1 MELKFNKNENAGSW
15 VAEFEATADFNLHI
29 EGVIARNVSVLQK
42 TAGGKYDVV
51 HDLPENAP
59 LDNVMDYDFT
69 ALIYPKTIKV
79 VCKDE
84 PTYAEVISEGEIVE
98 MKFQE
103 KVVDVTANGSTV
115 VTPDA
120 GFTGLSKVSV
130 KVDVPSSGGG
140 GDAPSGGGESSWR
153 YFSLAEG
160 WDSMT
165 GVTVVISLS
174 QLIYVKNDS
183 NNSVFSGAM
192 ASIFTNKASIKK
204 FAFDASMRTK
214 TMGDEPITFDE
225 LISLSG
231 MSEDM
236 FLSFV
241 GATEITKEE
250 FYTTL

>member
-51 HDLPENAP
+51 HDLPANAP
-59 LDNVMDYDFT
+59 LDKVIDYDFT

-140 GDAPSGGGESSWR
+140 ESGGGDTPSGGGKSELVYYDISGIENEIKIVVASFAQLAKIPSNKLILPTASIITEMGSSELEKVSEVAFD
-153 YFSLAEG
+153 FSLTII
-160 WDSMT
+160 T
-165 GVTVVISLS
+165 GDGKLTLG
-174 QLIYVKNDS
+174 Q
-183 NNSVFSGAM
+183 
-192 ASIFTNKASIKK
+192 
-204 FAFDASMRTK
+204 
-214 TMGDEPITFDE
+214 
-225 LISLSG
+225 
-231 MSEDM
+231 
-236 FLSFV
+236 FLSS
-241 GATEITKEE
+241 AELDALPRLTEEE
-250 FYTTL
+250 FYTF